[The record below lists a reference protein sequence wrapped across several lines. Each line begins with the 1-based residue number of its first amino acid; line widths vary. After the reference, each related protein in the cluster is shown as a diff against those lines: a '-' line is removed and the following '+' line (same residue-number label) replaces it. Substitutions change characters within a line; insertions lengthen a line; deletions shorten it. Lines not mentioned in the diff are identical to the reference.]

1 MDSHWERDLV
11 QDVFDLE
18 ARRNLDHYKA
28 LRLEPEHGA
37 LRDVQ
42 DDLFIFSRLLGTE
55 RQVVDLIDKFFVPAL
70 EREAETYK
78 PCTLRDVDKAA
89 GADHAPAQAAHVHI
103 AFTVNL
109 AGAHERRI
117 QSPTVVKIELAG
129 MRNDRSG
136 VSRDA
141 EVDAAGRH
149 PAVDSGL
156 DSQRNRAR

>member
-103 AFTVNL
+103 AFTKNL
-109 AGAHERRI
+109 PGAHERRI
-117 QSPTVVKIELAG
+117 RSLEVVKIDGDG
-129 MRNDRSG
+129 MRDERSG

-141 EVDAAGRH
+141 VANPAGRRA
-149 PAVDSGL
+149 AVDPGL
-156 DSQRNRAR
+156 DSERDC